1 MDFQLGSSGLVALTA
16 LAPHTE
22 EEAGDSGGKSDPGK
36 AGCAALTDL
45 VTNEVSPPRSTT
57 RIWELD
63 SKQHIQGTPESI
75 SWR

>member
-1 MDFQLGSSGLVALTA
+1 MALTA

-45 VTNEVSPPRSTT
+45 VTNEVKPPP
-57 RIWELD
+57 
-63 SKQHIQGTPESI
+63 QHNQNMGVRLETAHSGDP
-75 SWR
+75 